1 MRYDRRFT
9 PIITPENPM
18 KQLTG
23 ALCLSAFALLAGCGS
38 FASKPN
44 TDIPTPPALRS
55 VDIPDNAANVGISAF
70 TVRVALDSKT
80 AQDFDWSKQSTL
92 SEQPLSAGDG
102 LDTKGQKATHLL
114 IGKPGFNDKD
124 LVEILK
130 KQGEVYT
137 ESSAT
142 VYTMDGQEVPLSTS
156 DVSGYLVG
164 LVCADAGDM
173 LASGKHE
180 KTKGYTFTPKV
191 TPAGKIALGFTISDA
206 DSKTAPVSCDNGGEV
221 THLAS
226 LESASTLKG
235 HLLISPSDAV
245 VISSVGGMSK
255 KNTNEVI
262 VTMIKAT
269 VSK

>member
-1 MRYDRRFT
+1 
-9 PIITPENPM
+9 M
-18 KQLTG
+18 KSLTG

-44 TDIPTPPALRS
+44 TDTPTPPMLSS
-55 VDIPDNAANVGISAF
+55 VDIPDDAANVGISAY

-80 AQDFDWSKQSTL
+80 AQDFDWSKQSAL
-92 SEQPLSAGDG
+92 SEQALSAGDG

-114 IGKPGFNDKD
+114 IGKPGFSDKD
-124 LVEILK
+124 LVAILK

-156 DVSGYLVG
+156 EMSGYIVG
-164 LVCADAGDM
+164 LVCADTVDM

-180 KTKGYTFTPKV
+180 KTKGYTFTPRI
-191 TPAGKIALGFTISDA
+191 TPEGKIALGFTISDS
-206 DSKTAPVSCDNGGEV
+206 DSKSAPASCAKGGEV
-221 THLAS
+221 THQAS
-226 LESASTLKG
+226 LESATILKG
-235 HLLISPSDAV
+235 HLLISPSEAV

-255 KNTNEVI
+255 NNTNEVM